1 MVDRGQGTVELK
13 QKKQTNKQ
21 TNKQADKKD
30 TNHIINECYL
40 VLLEKVSKW

>member
-1 MVDRGQGTVELK
+1 MVDRGQGTVEVK
-13 QKKQTNKQ
+13 QKK

-30 TNHIINECYL
+30 TNQSHIINECYL